1 MSSHYDSQSE
11 GHMSD
16 NDDTPLAKLIRR
28 RVHERS
34 NSSDSDD
41 DIPLVELKRKYRRKA
56 ERMREHKRS
65 ISGDSSDHSEMEVNA
80 IEYARPRS
88 IKKHYSDRN
97 DVVIDLIKK
106 MLK

>member
-1 MSSHYDSQSE
+1 MTIRHYQ
-11 GHMSD
+11 
-16 NDDTPLAKLIRR
+16 
-28 RVHERS
+28 

-41 DIPLVELKRKYRRKA
+41 EIPLAELKRKYRRRA
-56 ERMREHKRS
+56 ERMRKQERS
-65 ISGDSSDHSEMEVNA
+65 SSGNSSDHSEMEVNA

>member
-1 MSSHYDSQSE
+1 MSSHYDNQSE
-11 GHMSD
+11 GRMSD
-16 NDDTPLAKLIRR
+16 NDDTPLVKLIRR

-41 DIPLVELKRKYRRKA
+41 EIPLVELKRKYRLKA

-65 ISGDSSDHSEMEVNA
+65 NSGDRSDHSDMEVTVVVNA
-80 IEYARPRS
+80 SPRS
-88 IKKHYSDRN
+88 IKEHYSDKN
-97 DVVIDLIKK
+97 DVVIDLIRK